1 MIELKSDAIYE
12 TVTTFK
18 PALHGLKL
26 RGGGHFDQFWGPGAL
41 LILAGEAF

>member
-26 RGGGHFDQFWGPGAL
+26 RGGILTNFGAL
-41 LILAGEAF
+41 EPYLF